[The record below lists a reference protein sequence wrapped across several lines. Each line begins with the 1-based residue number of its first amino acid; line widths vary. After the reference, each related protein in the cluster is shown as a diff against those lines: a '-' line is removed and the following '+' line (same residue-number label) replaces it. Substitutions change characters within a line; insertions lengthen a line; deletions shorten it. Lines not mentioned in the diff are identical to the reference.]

1 VWSDQA
7 FSRDFWEIV
16 GVSLLCGMVLGLE
29 RQLRGKPAGMRTS
42 VLICMGTAMFVK
54 LGVDLTAHE
63 GDPSRT
69 LGQVVT
75 GVGFLGGGVILT
87 QGGLIRG
94 MTSASVIWML
104 AAVGGAIGLGHYPE
118 AIALTVISAGVLVGV
133 QRLER
138 VFRALRRGVHA
149 EEEPREVRS
158 DPSEARMSGIGV
170 EDPREPR

>member
-1 VWSDQA
+1 VWSSDQA

-16 GVSLLCGMVLGLE
+16 GVSLLCGVVLGLE

-42 VLICMGTAMFVK
+42 ILICMGTAMFVK
-54 LGVDLTAHE
+54 LGIDLTAHE

-104 AAVGGAIGLGHYPE
+104 AAIGGAIGLRHYFE
-118 AIALTVISAGVLVGV
+118 AIMLTLISAGVLVGV
-133 QRLER
+133 QRLEH

-149 EEEPREVRS
+149 DEEPREARIDS
-158 DPSEARMSGIGV
+158 NDPEP
-170 EDPREPR
+170 PR